1 MAIRLADI
9 VKKYETSWELVETFE
24 VCTEDL
30 QMLEPT
36 VAIISST
43 WGRSIVLVAKDHS
56 FKQYMP
62 VNDKS
67 ALNVGQVVDVK
78 DLLIQ
83 KLTKEGKFI
92 YRAMLK
98 SDI

>member
-1 MAIRLADI
+1 MAIRLLEVVA
-9 VKKYETSWELVETFE
+9 KYELSWTVKETFE

-30 QMLEPT
+30 QVLEPT
-36 VAIISST
+36 AAVIAST
-43 WGRSIVLVAKDHS
+43 YGRSIVLVSKDHKY
-56 FKQYMP
+56 KQYIP

-67 ALNVGQVVDVK
+67 ALSVNQVVQLT

-83 KLTKEGKFI
+83 KLEKEGKII